1 MYMLALYVHVFQ
13 QVKYK
18 LVNDPSSLALYKCV
32 IYEIC
37 MFLVTV
43 AQLCTGGAPMARPII

>member
-1 MYMLALYVHVFQ
+1 MLALYVHVFQ
-13 QVKYK
+13 QDKYK